1 MAKKKDDKDKSK
13 KHDSLRERNIKAAE
27 DKQKPKRI
35 RKVATSA
42 VKPIG
47 KVRSAL
53 KSEYHIIPQKKNPG
67 FFTKSR
73 KLTPRYFRDSFR
85 ELRDVTW
92 PGRKDTW
99 KLVFA
104 VFIFAIVLGI
114 LIALLDY
121 GLENLFRKVI
131 L

>member
-1 MAKKKDDKDKSK
+1 
-13 KHDSLRERNIKAAE
+13 
-27 DKQKPKRI
+27 
-35 RKVATSA
+35 
-42 VKPIG
+42 
-47 KVRSAL
+47 
-53 KSEYHIIPQKKNPG
+53 
-67 FFTKSR
+67 
-73 KLTPRYFRDSFR
+73 
-85 ELRDVTW
+85 DVTW